1 VSERHA
7 VLCCAL
13 LSLSVV
19 LGPATGLVRAAGN
32 NHEFTPPSVARRE
45 VRSES
50 TLEFR
55 DGGEYLSHKPERRA
69 PRATAEVE
77 ATPTP
82 APTGAVAP
90 EAVAPVAESPA
101 AEPPPA
107 APASPEAPPP
117 APKSVLD
124 GNQVVVFYGTP
135 LSSGMGILGM
145 FSPDE
150 ASARVRQEA
159 GYYDQLNGDG
169 RGAVP
174 AMDLIYSM
182 VQAEPTGNGLFLRY
196 LNDHQV
202 HDYLDVAERD
212 DVQLIL
218 DLQIGRGDVLD
229 EVRKI
234 EPYLKN
240 PRVHVAIDPEYAV
253 GSAGVPISTP
263 GRISGAQIND
273 VQAYLADLSRENNI
287 PPKMLIVHQYLEDTI
302 ENGGDVRF
310 EPGVDLIINM
320 DGIGQARD
328 KVEKYEHF
336 AARSY
341 AEHKGFNV
349 FLNHDDPPM
358 SERDVLELQPF
369 PDMVFYQ

>member
-1 VSERHA
+1 MSERHA
-7 VLCCAL
+7 VLCCTL
-13 LSLSVV
+13 LSLSLV
-19 LGPATGLVRAAGN
+19 LGPAAGLVRAAGSN
-32 NHEFTPPSVARRE
+32 RESASSQIARRE

-55 DGGEYLSHKPERRA
+55 DGGEYLSHKPDRGA
-69 PRATAEVE
+69 PRETPVPAT
-77 ATPTP
+77 TPTP
-82 APTGAVAP
+82 AGDVAA
-90 EAVAPVAESPA
+90 EAVAPVAEPA
-101 AEPPPA
+101 AVEPPA
-107 APASPEAPPP
+107 AAPATPDTPPP
-117 APKSVLD
+117 PPKSVLE

-150 ASARVRQEA
+150 ASTRVRQEA
-159 GYYDQLNGDG
+159 AYYDQLNGEG

-196 LNDHQV
+196 LDDHQV
-202 HDYLDVAERD
+202 RDYLEVAERD

-263 GRISGAQIND
+263 GRISGAQINS
-273 VQAYLADLSRENNI
+273 VQAYLAQISRENNI

-302 ENGGDVRF
+302 ENGGDVHF

-328 KVEKYEHF
+328 KVEKYQHF

-349 FLNHDDPPM
+349 FLNQDDPPM
-358 SERDVLELQPF
+358 SEQDVLRLQPF

>member
-1 VSERHA
+1 
-7 VLCCAL
+7 L
-13 LSLSVV
+13 LSLSLV
-19 LGPATGLVRAAGN
+19 LGPAAGLVRAAGTS
-32 NHEFTPPSVARRE
+32 HESTPTPIARRE
-45 VRSES
+45 VSTES
-50 TLEFR
+50 PLTFR
-55 DGGEYLSHKPERRA
+55 DGGDWLSHKPDRSVPA
-69 PRATAEVE
+69 PPE
-77 ATPTP
+77 APATP
-82 APTGAVAP
+82 APP
-90 EAVAPVAESPA
+90 AESVTQPA
-101 AEPPPA
+101 PPVPEPPAPEPPP
-107 APASPEAPPP
+107 PTTPVPDTPPP
-117 APKSVLD
+117 PPTSVLE
-124 GNQVVVFYGTP
+124 GNQVIVFYGTP

-150 ASARVRQEA
+150 ASARVKQEA
-159 GYYDQLNGDG
+159 GYYDELNGDD
-169 RGAVP
+169 RGAVA
-174 AMDLIYSM
+174 AMDVIYSM

-196 LNDHQV
+196 LNDREV

-229 EVRKI
+229 EVKKI

-253 GSAGVPISTP
+253 GSSGVPLFTP
-263 GRISGAQIND
+263 GRITGAQIND
-273 VQAYLADLSRENNI
+273 VQAYLARLSHDNNL

-302 ENGGDVRF
+302 ENGADVRF

-328 KVEKYEHF
+328 KVEKYQHF
-336 AARSY
+336 AERSY

-358 SERDVLELQPF
+358 SEQDVLRLRPF